1 MSIAKTQ
8 LEAQQP
14 PTQIITQAPSTLD
27 FASAFTVNREQLSE
41 AYSKARFASR
51 RLNTIEAV
59 RELDMEAVDDL
70 CRSLYR
76 ATQLLGEMLN
86 AKGEV
91 AR

>member
-1 MSIAKTQ
+1 MSIAK
-8 LEAQQP
+8 LRLAAQQP
-14 PTQIITQAPSTLD
+14 SAEIIPHAPATLD
-27 FASAFTVNREQLSE
+27 FASAIIVNREQLSE

-51 RLNTIEAV
+51 RLDNIEGVSELDIEA
-59 RELDMEAVDDL
+59 LDDL

-76 ATQLLGEMLN
+76 ATELLGEMLN

>member
-1 MSIAKTQ
+1 MSIAKRE

-14 PTQIITQAPSTLD
+14 PAELITHAPATLD
-27 FASAFTVNREQLSE
+27 FASAIIVNREQLTE

-51 RLNTIEAV
+51 RLQTIESASA
-59 RELDMEAVDDL
+59 LDIEAIDDL

-76 ATQLLGEMLN
+76 ATHLLGEMLS
-86 AKGEV
+86 AKGEA